1 MEEKLNDLTIDL
13 LLGGIERKLNEV
25 KTEFKWKE
33 LFVKTG
39 SFLIDNT
46 DKLKSFENDL
56 FIVFSK
62 DNMKAM
68 ANKLKDKRGYEF
80 PQLLYNEL
88 YDLIVRYEIK
98 PLEAESYIHHFSQ
111 VIIKYLEDNDSDKT
125 LEIYLGRWKKEAE
138 IHFRNV
144 ESKLDL
150 ILSKIT
156 DLEKIEISSFSI
168 ADIDVEIR
176 KESKYKGM
184 GLSFFELD
192 DEQFEIKMQN
202 YINDERIYVVGKSRE
217 EAIYRILN
225 ELNKKTYNRIT
236 LVIKS
241 ESEWE
246 RLNKADLSG
255 HILIPFFLAERIVA
269 IPNNTNIFVYSEDE
283 PCYNRDKLILRK
295 RTKKSIIHSLEQIGI
310 DGSMAYKMVDNT
322 HGLYVPLKKK
332 LFNGAIYNK
341 PTWTECYSEVVM
353 AALLCG
359 KWVETDGDKLILEEL
374 SGKDYNECKKEL
386 ENYTHREYPFVVS
399 YRGYTGSNMQLA
411 SVEDAW
417 EELDVYISNDMWE
430 NFIKL
435 LYEVLIESEPI
446 FDYPFEKHF
455 EASVYAEKPVWS
467 PTLKMGM
474 IRTLIMRAYYRG
486 HAEYQRQIDNVVEK
500 ILKTITNK
508 ERWGYISQY
517 IKDLCE
523 ASPRAVLW
531 KLEEEFQNPTGL
543 LELFAVNDGDFITG
557 RHYYTHVLWAVEQL
571 LQQKKYAVRAVEWLL
586 RMNSNEIKYS
596 ISNSPKGVLE
606 VIFCAWINVSVL
618 TTDSKINLARKAIDT
633 YKGGWEIILSKLPS
647 GGGSICST
655 LNTPQ
660 YRGVDEPEELY
671 MHEVNRTYIEYLRMC
686 VNAIDTDANKWKKII
701 EHLHWYDENIKDEVI
716 EKLIHCCRLMNDQER
731 IQIKN
736 EIRQIIYR
744 HRYFK
749 NSDWSMEDIQV
760 QKYESLLNIIVLE
773 NPVYEYL
780 YLFSPAYEYPL
791 LNPVIFN
798 REDNSK
804 NSRDENKV
812 MREKE
817 IKLKMNSFKNE
828 NYSLE
833 TLVELAVKN
842 EKSILGEVLAQFY
855 CEEKYDEAVLVLLL
869 KKDKEGKHVYDYA
882 RVLVQKKAVDL
893 SIILDKVKEFTNREN
908 LIVNLISL
916 QVIENSENAI
926 IANEHEL
933 IKKDYWSR
941 GLRVS
946 ISANANEEVCIW
958 ALNECHK
965 FGILSSY
972 VELLFDLREKLQDI
986 QIYQY
991 FLMVEDMG
999 NNIPNSMTEYYFE
1012 VILDTVQKSFG
1023 NDEDKCQKIAT
1034 LEWRCRNILEWEQM
1048 KCMQHIMK
1056 SDPTIYAGL
1065 VGIIYRTDENSGEDG
1080 KKVDLIHK
1088 IYDGFNKAKFCPAEK
1103 DGKVIYNE
1111 IKEWLDKFKELL
1123 AEQKQDRLFENMVG
1137 RLLAYSPVGQDGYMP
1152 CEEVR
1157 KIIEENYSESLKRSY
1172 VIAEQNKRGVHTVDA
1187 GKAERKL
1194 HEKYRSN
1201 AEALQYEY
1209 PRTAEIYFT
1218 LSDSYENQ
1226 AEWERRRS
1234 EDEW

>member
-1 MEEKLNDLTIDL
+1 MEEKLNDITIDL
-13 LLGGIERKLNEV
+13 LLGGIVKKLNEV
-25 KTEFKWKE
+25 KTDFKWKD

-39 SFLIDNT
+39 SFLINNT

-56 FIVFSK
+56 FVVFSE
-62 DNMKAM
+62 DNMKAV

-80 PQLLYNEL
+80 PILLYNEL
-88 YDLIVRYEIK
+88 YDLMVRYEIK
-98 PLEAESYIHHFSQ
+98 PLLAETYIHHFSQ
-111 VIIKYLEDNDSDKT
+111 VIISYLEDNDSDKS
-125 LEIYLGRWKKEAE
+125 LEIYLGVWKKEAE
-138 IHFRNV
+138 IHFGNV

-150 ILSKIT
+150 VLKKIT
-156 DLEKIEISSFSI
+156 ELEKIKVSSFSI
-168 ADIDVEIR
+168 ADIDVAIR

-184 GLSFFELD
+184 GLRFFELD
-192 DEQFEIKMQN
+192 DEQFEIKMQEV
-202 YINDERIYVVGKSRE
+202 INNETIYVVGKSRE

-225 ELNKKTYNRIT
+225 ELNRKNYNKVT

-241 ESEWE
+241 ELEWE
-246 RLNKADLSG
+246 RLNKANLSG
-255 HILIPFFLAERIVA
+255 HILIPFFFAESIMA
-269 IPNNTNIFVYSEDE
+269 ISNNTNFFVYSEDE
-283 PCYNRDKLILRK
+283 PCYNRDKLILRR
-295 RTKKSIIHSLEQIGI
+295 RTKKSIIHSLEELGI
-310 DGSMAYKMVDNT
+310 DGSVAYNMVDNT

-332 LFNGAIYNK
+332 LFNGAIYSK
-341 PTWTECYSEVVM
+341 PVWTECYSDVVM

-359 KWVETDGDKLILEEL
+359 KWVETEGDKLIFEEL

-386 ENYTHREYPFVVS
+386 ENYAHREYPFIVTN
-399 YRGYTGSNMQLA
+399 RGYTGSSMQLA

-417 EELDVYISNDMWE
+417 EELDSYISDDMWD

-435 LYEVLIESEPI
+435 FYEVLIESEPI

-467 PTLKMGM
+467 PPLKKGM

-517 IKDLCE
+517 ITNLCE
-523 ASPRAVLW
+523 ASPSAILW

-543 LELFAVNDGDFITG
+543 LELFAVNDGDFMTG

-571 LQQKKYAVRAVEWLL
+571 LQQKKYVVRAVEWLL
-586 RMNSNEIKYS
+586 RMNSNEIKYN
-596 ISNSPKGVLE
+596 ISNSPKGVLD
-606 VIFCAWINVSVL
+606 VVFCAWINVSAL
-618 TTDSKINLARKAIDT
+618 TTDSKIDLARKAINT
-633 YKGGWEIILSKLPS
+633 YKGGLEIILSKLPS

-655 LNTPQ
+655 LNTPK
-660 YRGVDEPEELY
+660 YRGIDEPEELY
-671 MHEVNRTYIEYLRMC
+671 NHEVNRTYLEYLRMC
-686 VNAIDTDANKWKKII
+686 VNVINTDANKWKKII
-701 EHLHWYDENIKDEVI
+701 EHLHWYDETIIEEII
-716 EKLIHCCRLMNDQER
+716 EKLIHCCRLMIDQER

-736 EIRQIIYR
+736 KVRQIIYR

-749 NSDWSMEDIQV
+749 HSDWSMEEIQI
-760 QKYESLLNIIVLE
+760 QKYERVLEMVVLE

-780 YLFSPAYEYPL
+780 YLFSSVYEYPL
-791 LNPVIFN
+791 LNPVSFN
-798 REDNSK
+798 RENDSR
-804 NSRDENKV
+804 NSRNENKV

-817 IKLKMNSFKNE
+817 IKLKMNFFKNE

-833 TLVELAVKN
+833 TLVELAIKN

-882 RVLVQKKAVDL
+882 RVLLQKQVVDL
-893 SIILDKVKEFTNREN
+893 SVILDKVKELTDKEN

-916 QVIENSENAI
+916 QVIENSEKAI
-926 IANEHEL
+926 IANEHEM
-933 IKKDYWSR
+933 IKKEYWSR
-941 GLRVS
+941 GLR
-946 ISANANEEVCIW
+946 ISTNANEELCIW

-972 VELLFDLREKLQDI
+972 VELLYDLREKLQDI

-999 NNIPNSMTEYYFE
+999 SYIPNSMTEYYFE
-1012 VILDTVQKSFG
+1012 EIFDIVQKSFG
-1023 NDEDKCQKIAT
+1023 NDADKCQKIAT

-1048 KCMQHIMK
+1048 KCMQHMMK
-1056 SDPTIYAGL
+1056 TDPSIYAGL
-1065 VGIIYRTDENSGEDG
+1065 VGIIYRADEDEGENR
-1080 KKVDLIHK
+1080 KKADLMHK

-1111 IKEWLDKFKELL
+1111 IKGWLDKFKELL
-1123 AEQKQDRLFENMVG
+1123 VEQKQDRLFDNIVG
-1137 RLLAYSPVGQDGYMP
+1137 RLLAYSPIGQDGYMP

-1157 KIIEENYSESLKRSY
+1157 KVIEENYSESLKRSY
-1172 VIAEQNKRGVHTVDA
+1172 VITEENKRGVHTVDA
-1187 GKAERKL
+1187 GRGERKL
-1194 HEKYRSN
+1194 YEKYRIN
-1201 AEALQYEY
+1201 AEALQYKY

-1226 AEWERRRS
+1226 AEWERTRS